1 MRTRP
6 PWTHRSSPLQLSS
19 VTPATP
25 VIFIVQLADVVT
37 KLLVPLPVK
46 QVWPPRGRVLGETLV
61 TTECALLP
69 QSSNVIARALVLTV
83 LSLSA
88 IEVEKAM
95 EVEKARDCERG
106 SHERQQER
114 G

>member
-1 MRTRP
+1 MDRAQADM
-6 PWTHRSSPLQLSS
+6 HSAGLDASSPLQLSS

-25 VIFIVQLADVVT
+25 VIFIVHDADVVT

-69 QSSNVIARALVLTV
+69 QSSNVIARALVLATAVSRPSSGV
-83 LSLSA
+83 LA
-88 IEVEKAM
+88 AE
-95 EVEKARDCERG
+95 
-106 SHERQQER
+106 
-114 G
+114 